1 MYGLTDLAYN
11 SQIVHLHHGVDQSH
25 SLKWRCG
32 GCTQALVQACDFMA
46 LERFLSR
53 VKSQSKELKV
63 FPGAFHELL
72 KGPEQQATLD
82 AMTEWMLRL
91 AHPGR

>member
-1 MYGLTDLAYN
+1 MYGLTGLAYN
-11 SQIVHLHHGVDQSH
+11 FQVVRLHHCVDQS
-25 SLKWRCG
+25 LFVKWSYGRF
-32 GCTQALVQACDFMA
+32 TQALVQACDFMA